1 VGSAGAVTA
10 GAADATLGA
19 RSFSRLG
26 RGIQRHPWWPVIAWV
41 VLLVIALPLLSRI
54 GTVTTNSA
62 ANVPS
67 SAPSAQAAAEIARL
81 FPNQTAGSAS
91 YVILV
96 GPEVT
101 GPQGQAT
108 TLAVARSLANDRNL
122 TYLDGVSSLYS
133 AYGGYLGGLTELANG
148 VIGAATTG
156 PDAVPAAVN
165 ETAELEWGPPAAFL
179 ASWQALLAAHPGTAP
194 SEWNAP
200 AERSTAANLSAG
212 PAQSVLTAFYGGTG
226 APGFNGTGNCAA
238 NPSTAVS
245 CADSSAR
252 AGIAPILPTL
262 FPNATDRAAGSVV
275 LGSLATEN
283 FTAWP
288 NVRNASADVI
298 ALSAGLAPSW
308 LSDVWS
314 HWPASGPTTA
324 AARSWAQ
331 GIANSTAV
339 ASWPLPVPISI
350 YSQFVSADGTAT
362 LVFIAFTQDD
372 GYTTSTGA
380 TPIYSDVVEINR
392 VVPATLSTVPGGTAY
407 QFYQTGGA
415 ALDQNEAT
423 DLSSSLGIVL
433 PLTLLVL
440 VIITIAYFRAPLAP
454 LVTFGSLGLA
464 LGLATAGVVVVGTL
478 VGKVDVTSI
487 ELVITFVLGVGTD
500 YSIFLVARYREEL
513 TNGKSPA
520 EALLLSTTWA
530 GQSVAISGGTAIL
543 ATLALTVSG
552 VALLSQWGSVLA
564 LAILITVLVAL
575 TLVPALLFLI
585 GPKIFWP
592 EVGERATKAAA
603 ARRDR
608 LAREDTYFYRAG
620 RTSQRHPKAIILVI
634 LLVSVPLLYVALN
647 VPESYD
653 FYAQLPG
660 GHPATV
666 GLSELNDRFGS
677 GFAFPMDVLVTFSQ
691 PLVVGTTANALEFH
705 DLSSLT
711 GVIASTG
718 GVASVRSP
726 VGADGATLGAWLN
739 WSSSPPAVQSMLS
752 GTLSPYLGSD
762 GRTVWLTVVPTA
774 SGLSVQAV
782 DLLNSLRSELSGF
795 SDSHPEVTSIAYGGG
810 APTTADVQAQT
821 TVALYR
827 MALIVFLG
835 LIAVLFVA
843 LRSAILP
850 PMAVATI
857 TLSIGW
863 SWAVTYLVLDL
874 GFGIPLFYFVPVI
887 LFVLILGLGIDYNIF
902 VLTRVRE
909 ERLRGRSSTEAAV
922 EAIGRTGGI
931 ITAAAVILA
940 SAFAILISANFL
952 LLKAIGFAVAAAI
965 VLDAMVVRTYLVPAS
980 LHLLGD
986 RVWGRAPPPTKTTS
1000 PEPSGS
1006 AASEPEPAT
1015 S

>member
-1 VGSAGAVTA
+1 MKR
-10 GAADATLGA
+10 GAAESTLGA
-19 RSFSRLG
+19 RAFSRLG
-26 RGIQRHPWWPVIAWV
+26 RGIQRHPWWPVILWI
-41 VLLVIALPLLSRI
+41 VLLVVALPLLPRI

-67 SAPSAQAAAEIARL
+67 SAPSAQAAAELGRL

-96 GPEVT
+96 GTDVT
-101 GPQGQAT
+101 GPSGQAAT
-108 TLAVARSLANDRNL
+108 IAVAQSLTSDRNL
-122 TYLDGVSSLYS
+122 TYLAGVSSLYS
-133 AYGGYLGGLTELANG
+133 AYGGYLGGLTQLADG
-148 VIGAATTG
+148 VIGTAGSGPGSLLFLMNGTAAI
-156 PDAVPAAVN
+156 
-165 ETAELEWGPPAAFL
+165 EWAPTAAFV
-179 ASWQALLAAHPGTAP
+179 ADWQQLVAAHPSSSAA
-194 SEWNAP
+194 EWNP
-200 AERSTAANLSAG
+200 VAERQTLANFSGGPGGAAFED
-212 PAQSVLTAFYGGTG
+212 FYGGTG
-226 APGFNGTGNCAA
+226 LPGFNGTSNCAA
-238 NPSTAVS
+238 DPAAVVG
-245 CADSSAR
+245 CADGAAR
-252 AGIAPILPTL
+252 AGIGPELTTL
-262 FPNATDRAAGSVV
+262 FSGGQPQEVASVD
-275 LGSLATEN
+275 LGTLGVEN
-283 FTAWP
+283 YSSWP
-288 NVRNASADVI
+288 SVRNSTADLL
-298 ALSAGLAPSW
+298 APSAGLPAAW
-308 LSDVWS
+308 LSEVWS
-314 HWPASGPTTA
+314 VRPTAGWSATVA
-324 AARSWAQ
+324 DAWAQ
-331 GIANSTAV
+331 TIANTTPV
-339 ASWPLPVPISI
+339 ASWPLPVPVSI
-350 YSQFVSADGTAT
+350 HSDFVSADGTAT
-362 LVFIAFTQDD
+362 LVFVAFTQDD

-380 TPIYSDVVEINR
+380 TPIYSDVLEIDR
-392 VVPATLSTVPGGTAY
+392 VVPSTLSSVPGGSAF
-407 QFYQTGGA
+407 QSYQTGGA

-433 PLTLLVL
+433 PLTLLAL
-440 VIITIAYFRAPLAP
+440 VVITIAYFRAPLAP

-464 LGLATAGVVVVGTL
+464 LGLSAAGVVVVGTL
-478 VGKVDVTSI
+478 VGKVDVTSL
-487 ELVITFVLGVGTD
+487 ELVITFVLGIGTD

-513 TNGKSPA
+513 TNGKSPS

-530 GQSVAISGGTAIL
+530 GQSVATSGGTAIL
-543 ATLALTVSG
+543 AMLALTVSG

-564 LAILITVLVAL
+564 LAVLITVLVAL

-585 GPKIFWP
+585 GPRIFWP
-592 EVGERATKAAA
+592 ETGPRAVTAAA
-603 ARRDR
+603 ARRTR
-608 LAREDTYFYRAG
+608 LAKEDTYFYRAG
-620 RTSQRHPKAIILVI
+620 RMSQRHPRAVVLVI

-660 GHPATV
+660 GHPATT
-666 GLSELNDRFGS
+666 GLNELDQQFGS

-691 PLVVGTTANALEFH
+691 PLVSGTTPNALEFH
-705 DLSSLT
+705 DLATVTST
-711 GVIASTG
+711 IATTS
-718 GVASVRSP
+718 GVAAVRSP
-726 VGADGATLGAWLN
+726 VGADGAALGAWLN
-739 WSSSPPAVQSMLS
+739 WSTSTPAVQSQLS
-752 GTLSPYLGSD
+752 GTLAPYLGSD
-762 GRTVWLTVVPTA
+762 GRTVWITVVPTA
-774 SGLSVQAV
+774 SGLSLQAV

-795 SDSHPEVTSIAYGGG
+795 SSQHPEVSSIAYAGG

-843 LRSAILP
+843 LRSWVLP

-863 SWAVTYLVLDL
+863 SWAMTYLVLDL

-931 ITAAAVILA
+931 ITAAAIILA
-940 SAFAILISANFL
+940 SAFAILISGNFL

-986 RVWGRAPPPTKTTS
+986 RVWGRGNAPPPS
-1000 PEPSGS
+1000 QEPRDGPTE
-1006 AASEPEPAT
+1006 ASEPAAEPAT